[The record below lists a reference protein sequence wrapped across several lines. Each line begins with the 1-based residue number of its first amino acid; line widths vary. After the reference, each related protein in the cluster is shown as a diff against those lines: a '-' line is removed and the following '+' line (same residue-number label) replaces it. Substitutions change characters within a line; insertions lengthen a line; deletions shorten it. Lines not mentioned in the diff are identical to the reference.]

1 MKSRPYEVM
10 TSVGCP
16 SFGFGALLLAVL
28 HASVLSVETDI
39 ETSRKYQ
46 CFTGTGPAAQG
57 LDLPKARRPAPRQSS
72 APQATTAPLPR
83 SHGLRASPPL
93 GPGAPVQERKVTREC
108 SETVVQEH
116 TATALTS
123 RAELCGAVKRRSARR
138 RRQAILNDTFTR
150 SVHPIHRPPGNGLL
164 PSHSVASL
172 ARCSCGG

>member
-1 MKSRPYEVM
+1 MPFFWFRRS
-10 TSVGCP
+10 
-16 SFGFGALLLAVL
+16 SFGRVTCIAFPCGNG
-28 HASVLSVETDI
+28 H
-39 ETSRKYQ
+39 R
-46 CFTGTGPAAQG
+46 
-57 LDLPKARRPAPRQSS
+57 DLPEVSSLLHRDGTCGPRSRSPESPAILRR
-72 APQATTAPLPR
+72 QATTPHSQGHMGSAV
-83 SHGLRASPPL
+83 RASPPL
-93 GPGAPVQERKVTREC
+93 GPGAHVQERKVTREC

-172 ARCSCGG
+172 ACCSCGG

>member
-1 MKSRPYEVM
+1 MPFFWFRRS
-10 TSVGCP
+10 
-16 SFGFGALLLAVL
+16 SFGRVTCIGSLCSNGHRDLPEVSVL
-28 HASVLSVETDI
+28 HRDGTCGPR
-39 ETSRKYQ
+39 SRSPESPPPRPP
-46 CFTGTGPAAQG
+46 GPG
-57 LDLPKARRPAPRQSS
+57 N
-72 APQATTAPLPR
+72 PQATTAPLPR

-150 SVHPIHRPPGNGLL
+150 SVHPIHRSPGNGLL